1 MPSTASASP
10 ALDEISTLPK
20 SLRARLVSEGYRTGF
35 PAIDQRFVSR
45 DGTVRYLVRFSDA
58 QTVETVWMPDG
69 DGVEE
74 TEELLPVRQRPARLL
89 PEELR
94 QPPPA
99 PNRAA
104 PSASPPRP
112 DAP

>member
-1 MPSTASASP
+1 MLCIASVSQPSMT
-10 ALDEISTLPK
+10 ISTLPK
-20 SLRARLVSEGYRTGF
+20 SLRARLAAEGYRSGF

-69 DGVEE
+69 DGAEE
-74 TEELLPVRQRPARLL
+74 TEEFCRDHPGAAHPTG
-89 PEELR
+89 
-94 QPPPA
+94 A
-99 PNRAA
+99 P